1 MKKVHWGSLIVGIV
15 LVLALQYFLG
25 KRKATA

>member
-1 MKKVHWGSLIVGIV
+1 MKKIHWGSLIVGIA

-25 KRKATA
+25 RRKAAA